1 MWESHD
7 FSIIYDLT
15 WIVDKT
21 TRVPDTMGHLANLI
35 HLFLTSCPEK
45 NAQIKCY
52 LAWPILTTHWWM
64 LKLTANWKCHKTIFW
79 YPKVDGDSIRSYI
92 ANLSFQFSSKT
103 ELLPSSLNGSSQ
115 AWIILSQRENINR
128 NQRASFGSC
137 QNVLLPKPTITD
149 TTIST
154 TENDVVGLLQHSKL
168 PVIIAREF

>member
-92 ANLSFQFSSKT
+92 ANLLSVFFKNRTASLISEWILPGMDNIITKRKYQQKPKSQLWFMPECASAKAHHNRYYHLYHREWCSRSF
-103 ELLPSSLNGSSQ
+103 
-115 AWIILSQRENINR
+115 
-128 NQRASFGSC
+128 
-137 QNVLLPKPTITD
+137 
-149 TTIST
+149 TT
-154 TENDVVGLLQHSKL
+154 
-168 PVIIAREF
+168 F